1 MSYEITLMDT
11 IIDLVRDT
19 IDVGEN
25 VFAKTSILDTIEPEA
40 IMLTQIFGHK
50 S

>member
-11 IIDLVRDT
+11 ITDLVRDT

-25 VFAKTSILDTIEPEA
+25 VFAMTSILDKIELEA
-40 IMLTQIFGHK
+40 IMLTKIFGHK